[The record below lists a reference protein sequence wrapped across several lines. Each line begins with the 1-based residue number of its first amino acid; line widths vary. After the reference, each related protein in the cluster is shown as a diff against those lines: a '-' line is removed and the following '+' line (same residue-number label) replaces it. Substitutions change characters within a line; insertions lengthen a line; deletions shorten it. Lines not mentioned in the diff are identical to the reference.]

1 VPIALYIILIVI
13 GIWNLYLTKKLSKLE
28 DLFEGLAR
36 VKKGSLTEILTE
48 LIKQNTASKREFN
61 ELYREIERLD
71 REKTKYVQKMGIVR
85 FHPFGENE
93 YEQSFSLSLLDAVGT
108 GVVITSIHT
117 NARAR
122 IYLKNVTRGQSKI
135 ELSPEEKN
143 AIQLAIRS

>member
-1 VPIALYIILIVI
+1 M
-13 GIWNLYLTKKLSKLE
+13 SKVE

-36 VKKGSLTEILTE
+36 VKKGSLSEILTE